1 MQFNWDNTG
10 VGGNMNTYNSITQ
23 DLIVD
28 SLAYW
33 RDTLGVD
40 GFRFDLAS
48 VLGNTCQHGCFNFDK
63 TDANNALNRIAR
75 EVTPRP
81 HDGGAGTDLIAEPWA
96 VGGNSYQVGGFPAA
110 WSEWNG
116 KYRDTLRQSQNK
128 MGSVPITP
136 GQLAGYF
143 TGSAGLYQ
151 NTGRK
156 PWHSINFIVA
166 HDGFTHKDLYG
177 CNSKNNTQ
185 AWPFGPSD
193 GGSDINDS
201 WDQGGVVADQ
211 RKAARNGLSLLMLSA
226 GTPMLTGGDEYLR
239 SINCNNNP
247 YNLDSS
253 ANWLNYSW
261 TADQRNFNAFSRG
274 LIAFRKA
281 HPALRP
287 QGFYSAIDNNANVME
302 QHRWFKPDGLVPDA
316 AYFNDAN
323 HRAIAFRVDGTEFCD
338 SAPSIYVAYN
348 AWQSS
353 VDFKLPWPGSNK
365 SWYRVTDTCPWA
377 EGATQFRAPGSEDFI
392 GGEGYSY
399 GVCGRGVLLL
409 IAK

>member
-128 MGSVPITP
+128 MGSVPITT
-136 GQLAGYF
+136 GQLADYF
-143 TGSAGLYQ
+143 TGSASLYQ

-166 HDGFTHKDLYG
+166 HDGFTHKDLYR

-193 GGSDINDS
+193 GGSDNNDS
-201 WDQGGVVADQ
+201 WDQGGIVADQ

-239 SINCNNNP
+239 SISCNNNP

-261 TADQRNFNAFSRG
+261 TADQSNFNAFSRG

-287 QGFYSAIDNNANVME
+287 QSFYSAIDNNANVME

-316 AYFNDAN
+316 AYFDDAN

-338 SAPSIYVAYN
+338 SASSIYVAYN

-353 VDFKLPWPGSNK
+353 VNFKLPWPGSNK

-377 EGATQFRAPGSEDFI
+377 EGATQFRVPGSEDFI